1 MVGRIGEQFCV
12 GLALALG
19 ILAAACGAAPAE
31 PPSAPDTP
39 VSLDNPAIDA
49 VLRGISGDR
58 IKQHMTVLAGDE
70 LEGRGLGSKGYEA
83 ALQYVE
89 KTLTADGAAAAGE
102 SGGFRQRVPLRNSV
116 VVQKSSAFKVA
127 SKGTTRTLAFGKD
140 YLLAPD
146 QLREQV
152 GVDDAPVVFV
162 GYGVSAPAQGYDDY
176 AAGIDL
182 KGKVVAYLSGAPAK
196 LPSNERAYYSSGA
209 VKEAEAVKRG
219 AIGTISFTSPDDPR
233 FRWDVSVATSAQG
246 NYAWVDPAGRPSR
259 GDAALQGSVSLNHSG
274 VAALFEG
281 ASKPLAEVFA
291 AAAKSEPQAFD
302 LATRVSITTHSTHT
316 SVESANVVARIE
328 GSDPAL
334 KDESIVY
341 IAHVD
346 HFGRGVAM
354 KGDDIYNGAHDNA
367 SGVAIVLELARAF
380 TALPSPP
387 RRSIVFL
394 FVTAEERGLLG
405 SDYFARNPTVPAA
418 GIVADLTLDMPF
430 LFHPLKDIVPY
441 GAQHST
447 LAGPVTRAADKLGI
461 AIAEDPIPEQVLF
474 IRSDHYS
481 FVRQGVPSLFIKS
494 GFQTGDDRDGSVIN
508 AAYRRDV
515 YHKPNDDMSQAFD
528 FEAGAD
534 HARINFL
541 TGWQVA
547 QEAARPAWNP
557 NDFFGD
563 LFGRGRPAATR

>member
-1 MVGRIGEQFCV
+1 MVGRFAQQIFAGI
-12 GLALALG
+12 ALAAFVAG
-19 ILAAACGAAPAE
+19 CGSAPAA
-31 PPSAPDTP
+31 SAPQVDAP
-39 VSLDNPAIDA
+39 VSLDTPAIDGA
-49 VLRGISGDR
+49 LKGISGDR
-58 IKQHMTVLAGDE
+58 IKQHMTVLASDE
-70 LEGRGLGSKGYEA
+70 LEGRGLGSTGYEA

-89 KTLTADGAAAAGE
+89 KTLTADGLAPAGE
-102 SGGFRQRVPLRNSV
+102 NGGFRQRVALRNSV
-116 VVQKSSAFKVA
+116 VVQKASSFRVT
-127 SKGTTRTLAFGKD
+127 SKGATRTLAFGKD
-140 YLLAPD
+140 YLLAAD
-146 QLREQV
+146 QLRENV
-152 GVDDAPVVFV
+152 SIDDAPVVFV

-176 AAGIDL
+176 GTGLDV

-196 LPSNERAYYSSGA
+196 LPSTERAYYSSGA
-209 VKEAEAVKRG
+209 VKDAEAVKRG

-233 FRWDVSVATSAQG
+233 FRWDVSVATGAQG
-246 NYAWVDPAGRPSR
+246 NYAWVDAAGKPSR
-259 GDAALQGSVSLNHSG
+259 GEAALRGSVSLNHSG
-274 VAALFEG
+274 VAALFAG
-281 ASKPLAEVFA
+281 AAKPPAEVFA

-302 LATRVSITTHSTHT
+302 LATRVSITTQSTHT
-316 SVESANVVARIE
+316 SVESANVVARLE
-328 GSDPAL
+328 GVDPAL
-334 KDESIVY
+334 KNESVVY

-380 TALPSPP
+380 KALPSAP
-387 RRSIVFL
+387 RRSVVFL

-430 LFHPLKDIVPY
+430 LYHPLKDIVPY

-447 LAGPVTRAADKLGI
+447 LSAPVTKAAAKMGI
-461 AIAEDPIPEQVLF
+461 GIGEDPIPEQVLF

-494 GFQTGDDRDGSVIN
+494 GFQTGDGRDGSAIN

-547 QEAARPAWNP
+547 QESARPAWNP

-563 LFGRGRPAATR
+563 LFGKARPAQSR